1 MKKAFMPLLFAL
13 VFICGCAGNRD
24 FIKHPDGEFIAKNQN
39 TAYLPLSRTVEYV
52 NQEKGVLSGENPKAA
67 DIPGFDAA
75 IKDLTLATEL
85 PPVDFSTYNSSSSD
99 IMLDF
104 IVAMPDFT
112 RLLALNYKYG
122 VESGQPEVVYSSLLT
137 ALRLDAAVA
146 GYPYV
151 IGLFISS
158 SRMGII
164 LEAIKD
170 TASSSPLNALSVA
183 ELDALLAEV
192 RMLQAGIN
200 QRWREAYLFEASMD
214 DAVYMKFLKSHLEPQ
229 LSEAGQLEAVALS
242 RDLSRYFAQYLADGD
257 DTLYQEML
265 KKEEAYNGYLR
276 SEYRLSAV
284 DSWIEAYKNAVAKL
298 DVLEALLLAVKCKV
312 ESGAYPE
319 SLPLDAVEY
328 STEADGFTISNETL
342 NKHFNPVVYGAV
354 TEKADTPSSEG
365 GLLQLF

>member
-1 MKKAFMPLLFAL
+1 MKKNLLAL
-13 VFICGCAGNRD
+13 FVTAMIACACAGDRD
-24 FIKHPDGEFIAKNQN
+24 FIKQPDGDFMAKNQN

-52 NQEKGVLSGENPKAA
+52 NQQKGVITGENPKAA
-67 DIPGFDAA
+67 DLPGFDAVIA
-75 IKDLTLATEL
+75 DLVLATEL

-112 RLLALNYKYG
+112 RLLMLNYKHG

-151 IGLFISS
+151 IGALINY
-158 SRMGII
+158 SRLGII
-164 LEAIKD
+164 LGAVRD
-170 TASSSPLNALSVA
+170 TASSSPLNALSAA

-200 QRWREAYLFEASMD
+200 QRCREAYLFEASMD
-214 DAVYMKFLKSHLEPQ
+214 DAVYMKVLEAHLKPQ
-229 LSEAGQLEAVALS
+229 LSEAEQLEAVALI

-257 DTLYQEML
+257 DALYQEML

-276 SEYRLSAV
+276 PEYIISIT
-284 DSWIEAYKNAVAKL
+284 DGWIEVYKNAVAKL

-312 ESGAYPE
+312 ENGAYPE
-319 SLPLDAVEY
+319 SLPVDAVEY
-328 STEADGFTISNETL
+328 SAEADGFTISCETL

-365 GLLQLF
+365 GSLQLF

>member
-39 TAYLPLSRTVEYV
+39 TVYQPLSRTVEYV
-52 NQEKGVLSGENPKAA
+52 NQQKGVLNGENPKAA

-75 IKDLTLATEL
+75 IKDLALATEL

-122 VESGQPEVVYSSLLT
+122 GETGQPEVIYSSLLT
-137 ALRLDAAVA
+137 ALRLDAAVS

-164 LEAIKD
+164 LEAIRD

-192 RMLQAGIN
+192 RMLQGIN

-257 DTLYQEML
+257 DALYQEML
-265 KKEEAYNGYLR
+265 KKEEAYKGYLR
-276 SEYRLSAV
+276 PEYRLSAV
-284 DSWIEAYKNAVAKL
+284 DGWIEAYKNAVAKL

-312 ESGAYPE
+312 ESGVYPE

-328 STEADGFTISNETL
+328 SAEADGFTISSETL

>member
-39 TAYLPLSRTVEYV
+39 TAYQPLSRTVEYV
-52 NQEKGVLSGENPKAA
+52 NQQKGVLNGENPKAA

-75 IKDLTLATEL
+75 IKDLALATEL

-257 DTLYQEML
+257 DALYQEVL
-265 KKEEAYNGYLR
+265 KKKEAYNGYLR
-276 SEYRLSAV
+276 PEYRLSAV

-312 ESGAYPE
+312 ESGVYPE

-328 STEADGFTISNETL
+328 STEADGFTISCEVL